1 MPFYGSSLR
10 KLKIRVSSTRDSE
23 RTGPLALNVKRY
35 RLSKEGE
42 QGVDPFWSNLFR
54 IRQDGEDALF
64 ELVAKVP
71 IFQDLNRREFR
82 RLEGILHRRS
92 LATGEAVVRE
102 GEKGVGMYIILSGE
116 VRIVQ
121 RGEDGSD
128 QQLAVLGEGD
138 FFGEQALLDDTPR
151 SASALAA
158 EPCQVIGFFRPDLL
172 NLIESSPRLGLK
184 IVMRL
189 SQMIS
194 VRLRHTNRLL
204 KEARMRVRKAE
215 MEKKRVEE
223 DRETRGMEDGM
234 SEPVVEAEES
244 AMRGERG

>member
-1 MPFYGSSLR
+1 M
-10 KLKIRVSSTRDSE
+10 
-23 RTGPLALNVKRY
+23 
-35 RLSKEGE
+35 
-42 QGVDPFWSNLFR
+42 DPFWSNLFR
-54 IRQDGEDALF
+54 IRQAGKNALF
-64 ELVAKVP
+64 ELLAAVP
-71 IFQDLNRREFR
+71 IFQDLSRREFH
-82 RLEGILHRRS
+82 RLEGILHRRN
-92 LATGEAVVRE
+92 LAIDEAVVRE

-138 FFGEQALLDDTPR
+138 FFGEQALLDETPR
-151 SASALAA
+151 TASAIAV

-215 MEKKRVEE
+215 MEKRRIEE
-223 DRETRGMEDGM
+223 ERETRQQEDGAT
-234 SEPVVEAEES
+234 EPAEGAEEE
-244 AMRGERG
+244 AVRGDGGEIRA